1 MINEINQML
10 PEGFELDENA
20 INQALPEGF
29 TIEPPAA
36 QLQGPLQMLRH
47 LFLKGRAP
55 RRLLLEQVRA
65 GLI

>member
-36 QLQGPLQMLRH
+36 TPGAAPDAAAPIPEGAR
-47 LFLKGRAP
+47 P